1 MTTIPIERF
10 DAVLERKQFKAPSE
24 FLDVSVVG
32 IVVSE
37 YGEPKF
43 VVIAGHDEAIWPEVV
58 DYVLP
63 SRSS

>member
-1 MTTIPIERF
+1 MTTLPIEPF
-10 DAVLERKQFKAPSE
+10 DAILERKQFKAPSE

-58 DYVLP
+58 DYLLLSRP
-63 SRSS
+63 S